1 MNDPDGQNIKVE
13 VNLLEGNIENLVA
26 LLTDYRK
33 ENELL
38 RSELSTLQN
47 ILRTCKLPGSTGS
60 SESGSSSGGEFAYS
74 EKLQVKQKLLLIL
87 QKIEIELRN
96 DQTL

>member
-1 MNDPDGQNIKVE
+1 MHDPDGQNIKVDI
-13 VNLLEGNIENLVA
+13 NLLEGNIEHLVA
-26 LLTDYRK
+26 RLIDYRK

-47 ILRTCKLPGSTGS
+47 ILRSFKLPGSIAS
-60 SESGSSSGGEFAYS
+60 SESGSSSEEFAYS

-87 QKIEIELRN
+87 QKIEMELRN
-96 DQTL
+96 DQAL